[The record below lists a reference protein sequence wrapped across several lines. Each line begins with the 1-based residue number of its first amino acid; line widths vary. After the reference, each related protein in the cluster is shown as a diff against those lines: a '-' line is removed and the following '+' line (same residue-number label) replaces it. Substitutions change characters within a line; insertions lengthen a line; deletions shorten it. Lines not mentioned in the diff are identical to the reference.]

1 MNRRALAGA
10 AAAIVCATALA
21 ASGGMLL
28 ASAVGSG
35 PSGSVRATISSV
47 HVAARQ
53 LDHVDAVQTAYGLTT
68 GVATDLLAL
77 HALRGADDGSLDLL
91 RPAADATVRSVTRSQ
106 LVDMI
111 GTLQGQLADAARK
124 LVVPREEAP
133 AVRRVTAPFDAAVVR
148 GVRAGTLTFDATPY
162 ASALQWM
169 QGEVTRAR
177 DEASQARQQIQHAA
191 LPTHGSRNVALI
203 ALGLVMMLCAAGLA
217 VVVVVG
223 AMRHGELTRGAFTDV
238 LTRTPNRRRLEDDLD
253 ALEAGTATDV
263 AVLMVDVD
271 HFKKLNDLAGHAS
284 GDRALAR
291 VAGAVSACLRRDDTL
306 YRYGGEEF
314 CVLLPGATNE
324 TAVAVADRIRAAVE
338 AVVVDGEEHLPAGR
352 LTVSIGVSTCGS
364 PRDGIRA
371 ADDALYEA
379 KQQGRNQVVAAGV

>member
-35 PSGSVRATISSV
+35 PSGSVRATINSV

-148 GVRAGTLTFDATPY
+148 GVRAGTLTFDAAPY

-169 QGEVTRAR
+169 QGE
-177 DEASQARQQIQHAA
+177 
-191 LPTHGSRNVALI
+191 
-203 ALGLVMMLCAAGLA
+203 
-217 VVVVVG
+217 
-223 AMRHGELTRGAFTDV
+223 
-238 LTRTPNRRRLEDDLD
+238 
-253 ALEAGTATDV
+253 
-263 AVLMVDVD
+263 
-271 HFKKLNDLAGHAS
+271 
-284 GDRALAR
+284 
-291 VAGAVSACLRRDDTL
+291 
-306 YRYGGEEF
+306 
-314 CVLLPGATNE
+314 
-324 TAVAVADRIRAAVE
+324 
-338 AVVVDGEEHLPAGR
+338 
-352 LTVSIGVSTCGS
+352 
-364 PRDGIRA
+364 
-371 ADDALYEA
+371 
-379 KQQGRNQVVAAGV
+379 